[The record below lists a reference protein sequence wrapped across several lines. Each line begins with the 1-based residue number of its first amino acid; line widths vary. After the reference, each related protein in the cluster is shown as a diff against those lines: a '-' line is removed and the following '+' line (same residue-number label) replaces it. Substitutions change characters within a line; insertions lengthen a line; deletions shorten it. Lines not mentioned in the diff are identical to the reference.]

1 MAHRQTWSLS
11 QDANKDSGVCSVC
24 HAVRQVHLKDGTLHL
39 HGPLKNRCPGSNKPP
54 LQTISA
60 SCSQPVLT
68 PVSPATSTAPA
79 AAAPVSA
86 RTFSHPQVNCGLIK
100 HIPKSARPACAT
112 LLSANLNKVVNTHSD
127 LAAWDNLLQ
136 FASRILFKP
145 ARTGRRHNLATVIKK
160 RTEEGN
166 CDLSERMS
174 DVMSH
179 GGRKRNADELLA
191 AAVAAK
197 IEDGNIKAAVR
208 MLSTE
213 EKPATD
219 IDATY
224 NKLLE
229 RHPAQ
234 HPDRQPAADPSEVLA
249 IQVTEED
256 VIKAVRTFPAGSA
269 GGPDG
274 LRPQHLLDLVNN
286 RESGPALLT
295 SLTAFVNM
303 LLEGKCDPAV
313 TPVLFGGGLIT
324 LEKNQTHRHRIHTSQ
339 GCS

>member
-1 MAHRQTWSLS
+1 
-11 QDANKDSGVCSVC
+11 
-24 HAVRQVHLKDGTLHL
+24 
-39 HGPLKNRCPGSNKPP
+39 
-54 LQTISA
+54 
-60 SCSQPVLT
+60 
-68 PVSPATSTAPA
+68 
-79 AAAPVSA
+79 
-86 RTFSHPQVNCGLIK
+86 
-100 HIPKSARPACAT
+100 
-112 LLSANLNKVVNTHSD
+112 VVNTHSD

-145 ARTGRRHNLATVIKK
+145 ARTGRRHNLASVIKK

-166 CDLSERMS
+166 CDSSEKMS
-174 DVMSH
+174 DVVNH
-179 GGRKRNADELLA
+179 GGRKRNADELPA

-219 IDATY
+219 VDATY

-229 RHPAQ
+229 RHPAR
-234 HPDRQPAADPSEVLA
+234 HPGRLPSADPSGVPA

-256 VIKAVRTFPAGSA
+256 VVKAVRTFPAGSA

-313 TPVLFGGGLIT
+313 IPVLFGGRLIA
-324 LEKNQTHRHRIHTSQ
+324 LEKKSGGIRPIAIGYTLRRVAAKCANVYATAVLTDYLQPIQVGVGTPGGCEAAVHATRRFAESMPAGYCIAKLDFSNAFNSLHRDSML
-339 GCS
+339 